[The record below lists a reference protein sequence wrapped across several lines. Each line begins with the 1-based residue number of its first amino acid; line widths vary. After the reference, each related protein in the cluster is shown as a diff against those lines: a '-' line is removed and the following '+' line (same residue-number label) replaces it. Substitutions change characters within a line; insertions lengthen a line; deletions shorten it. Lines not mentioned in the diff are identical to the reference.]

1 MAYFRRYDRKEK
13 IRLYKL
19 KNEIEI
25 SRFYSA
31 NNFILRA
38 NRKSRKETTM
48 MYVIN
53 NSKQI

>member
-38 NRKSRKETTM
+38 NRKSRKATTM
-48 MYVIN
+48 VYVVN
-53 NSKQI
+53 KSKQI